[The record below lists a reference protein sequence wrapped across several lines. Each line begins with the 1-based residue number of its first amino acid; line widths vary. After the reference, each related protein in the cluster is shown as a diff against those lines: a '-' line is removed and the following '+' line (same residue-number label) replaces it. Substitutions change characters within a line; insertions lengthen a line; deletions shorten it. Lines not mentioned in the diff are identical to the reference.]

1 MAIKLPP
8 PPVQES
14 ELNQNW
20 KNWFLKV
27 KDMLTGI
34 SSLSWSLIDFTN
46 SSITDILERKHN
58 DLQDNQGGTTDEYYH
73 LSLANYADL
82 TDSGDTSLHYHNADR
97 FYALNLLSLNVAAPT
112 DGTTRYFGGMA
123 VAPAAT
129 SSTQQ
134 LYIPFAG
141 VIKKVY
147 LFGYVG
153 TVGTNESIDLYF
165 RLNDTSD
172 YLIGAGDAS
181 VNELPVSTTALNSG
195 NGVTV
200 AAGDYFEIKIVY
212 PTWATNPA
220 NIRWSGVV
228 FVEQ

>member
-1 MAIKLPP
+1 MA
-8 PPVQES
+8 
-14 ELNQNW
+14 
-20 KNWFLKV
+20 
-27 KDMLTGI
+27 
-34 SSLSWSLIDFTN
+34 
-46 SSITDILERKHN
+46 
-58 DLQDNQGGTTDEYYH
+58 
-73 LSLANYADL
+73 LAPAV
-82 TDSGDTSLHYHNADR
+82 T
-97 FYALNLLSLNVAAPT
+97 
-112 DGTTRYFGGMA
+112 GGM
-123 VAPAAT
+123 
-129 SSTQQ
+129 SR
-134 LYIPFAG
+134 LYVPFEG

-147 LFGYVG
+147 IFGYVG

-172 YLIGAGDAS
+172 YLIGTGDAS